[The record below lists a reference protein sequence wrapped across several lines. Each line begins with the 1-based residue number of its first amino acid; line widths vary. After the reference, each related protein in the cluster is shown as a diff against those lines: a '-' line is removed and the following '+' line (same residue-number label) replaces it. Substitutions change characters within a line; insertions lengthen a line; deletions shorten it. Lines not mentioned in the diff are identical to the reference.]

1 MKAVEVKERINN
13 KLDAIAI
20 SAAMV
25 AENFDNDAI
34 FRFKADLKFIR
45 SFLHFLRLQR
55 NDRNMRLPDK
65 CKYLYHIAG
74 SVAGLAEENTN
85 NKATAEL
92 LEKARSEWKRHY
104 SPGHF
109 SKLKKLLNDY
119 DYSRIRPEL
128 FDNFFNNVSV

>member
-20 SAAMV
+20 SAAMI

-34 FRFKADLKFIR
+34 IRFKSDLKFIR

-74 SVAGLAEENTN
+74 SVASLDIKDPADRSI
-85 NKATAEL
+85 AEL
-92 LEKARSEWKRHY
+92 TEKAKAEWKRHY
-104 SPGHF
+104 SAGHF
-109 SKLKKLLNDY
+109 HKLKKLLNDY

-128 FDNFFNNVSV
+128 FDNFFSNVSV